1 MFCSLYGYYRFTI
14 KACLLKIILFKKT
27 CISSGENSLIFDGLV
42 VRALILTDSIH
53 YGFIWFYIVNLYG
66 YPIWFYSSASPRDA
80 WLQISGEHL
89 NCPLFCPLLCLLIYL
104 CTWRIVLF
112 CPWQYYFQWTLRL
125 SCIAHRKLHLLI
137 HTDLVMGITNSFFF
151 YEGKMFL

>member
-66 YPIWFYSSASPRDA
+66 YPIWFYIVT
-80 WLQISGEHL
+80 LYGFIQVHL
-89 NCPLFCPLLCLLIYL
+89 PEMLDSKSVVSILTVLCLSSPLSFNLLVYIEKCFIL
-104 CTWRIVLF
+104 SMAILFPVDLKIVLY
-112 CPWQYYFQWTLRL
+112 CT
-125 SCIAHRKLHLLI
+125 
-137 HTDLVMGITNSFFF
+137 
-151 YEGKMFL
+151 